1 MVPISTKRRFSLP
14 VDPPDLCAVPTP
26 APDAHPL
33 ALPVRASVSWRMV
46 PGGAGECRSRLG
58 PTNPARAQRESCEP
72 IHLKI
77 SALSVSLWLIIRLY
91 FPPQM
96 TDHIRNFCIIA
107 HVDHGKSTLADRL
120 LQLTG
125 AISERD
131 MTEQVL
137 DTMDLERE
145 KGVTIKASA
154 VRMYYTARDNQK
166 YEINLIDTPGHV
178 DFGYEVSRALKA
190 CEGAVLVVDAT
201 QGIEAQTLAN
211 LYQALE
217 ADLTII
223 PVINKID
230 LPSARP
236 DEVAED
242 IGALLGVDPLD
253 VIQVSAKEGVNVEQ
267 ILEAI
272 VTRVP
277 PPKDADDV
285 PLRALIFDSHYDP
298 YKGVI
303 AYVRV
308 VEGSLKATD
317 ILRMFATRV
326 DMRPVEIGIFAPGM
340 KPVQSLGSGE
350 VGYIATGF
358 KTVHECRVG
367 DTITSAANP
376 ASEPLPG
383 YRYPKPMVFAGI
395 YPVEADDYSDL
406 REALDKLQLNDASLT
421 FQPETSQALGFG
433 FRAGFLGLFHMEIIQ
448 ERIEREYDLDVLF
461 TAPSVEYEVV
471 MYDGEIIPVDSPAAL
486 PDESNITEVREPWMT
501 IEIITPTDYYGPIME
516 LVTKRRGIFKQQEYP
531 APHRVQL
538 DYEIPLSE
546 IIVDFFDDLKS
557 RTKGYASLDYQF
569 LEYRPDKL
577 QKLEI
582 LVNGEPVDALATIVH
597 EKNAF
602 YKGQRLITKLKE
614 LIPRQLFDVA
624 IQAAAGGRV
633 ISRANVKAT
642 RKDVLAKCYG
652 GDITRKKKLLEKQK
666 KGKKRLK
673 MVGNVEIPQDA
684 FMAVLKLD
692 EE

>member
-1 MVPISTKRRFSLP
+1 
-14 VDPPDLCAVPTP
+14 
-26 APDAHPL
+26 
-33 ALPVRASVSWRMV
+33 
-46 PGGAGECRSRLG
+46 
-58 PTNPARAQRESCEP
+58 
-72 IHLKI
+72 
-77 SALSVSLWLIIRLY
+77 
-91 FPPQM
+91 M

-125 AISERD
+125 AVSERE
-131 MTEQVL
+131 MTEQTL
-137 DTMDLERE
+137 DSMDLERE

-154 VRMYYTARDNQK
+154 VRMYYEAQDNQK
-166 YEINLIDTPGHV
+166 YEMNLIDTPGHV

-217 ADLTII
+217 ADLTIV

-242 IGALLGVDPLD
+242 VGSLLGVEPNSVLR
-253 VIQVSAKEGVNVEQ
+253 ISAKDGLNVEQ
-267 ILEAI
+267 VLEA
-272 VTRVP
+272 VVARVP
-277 PPKDADDV
+277 PPRDVDDK
-285 PLRALIFDSHYDP
+285 PLRALVFDAHYDS

-303 AYVRV
+303 AYVRI
-308 VEGSLKATD
+308 VEGSVKSGD
-317 ILRMFATRV
+317 VLRMMATHS
-326 DMRPVEIGIFAPGM
+326 DLRPVEIGIFTPAM
-340 KPVQSLGSGE
+340 KPVQRLGSGE
-350 VGYIATGF
+350 VGYVATGF

-367 DTITSAANP
+367 DTVTLAAAP
-376 ASEPLPG
+376 APEPLPG
-383 YRYPKPMVFAGI
+383 YRTPKPMVFAGI
-395 YPVEADDYSDL
+395 YPVEADDYADL

-461 TAPSVEYEVV
+461 TAPSVEYEILTVG
-471 MYDGEIIPVDSPAAL
+471 GETLKVDSPAEL
-486 PDESNITEVREPWMT
+486 PDPSKIVEVREPWMN
-501 IEIITPTDYYGPIME
+501 IEIITPTDYYGPIMD
-516 LVTKRRGIFKQQEYP
+516 LVTKRRGIFKRQEYP

-538 DYEIPLSE
+538 DFEIPLSE
-546 IIVDFFDDLKS
+546 IIVDFFDHLKS

-569 LEYRPDKL
+569 LEYRADKL

-582 LVNGEPVDALATIVH
+582 LVNGEPVDALAAIVH
-597 EKNAF
+597 EKDA
-602 YKGQRLITKLKE
+602 YHKGQRLITKLKE

-624 IQAAAGGRV
+624 VQASSGGRI
-633 ISRANVKAT
+633 ISRANVKAA

-692 EE
+692 DE

>member
-1 MVPISTKRRFSLP
+1 
-14 VDPPDLCAVPTP
+14 
-26 APDAHPL
+26 
-33 ALPVRASVSWRMV
+33 
-46 PGGAGECRSRLG
+46 
-58 PTNPARAQRESCEP
+58 
-72 IHLKI
+72 
-77 SALSVSLWLIIRLY
+77 
-91 FPPQM
+91 M

-125 AISERD
+125 TISERD
-131 MTEQVL
+131 MSAQVL
-137 DTMDLERE
+137 DSMDLERE

-154 VRMYYTARDNQK
+154 VRMYYTAKDSNK

-217 ADLTII
+217 ADLEIV

-242 IGALLGVDPLD
+242 ISSLIGVPAES
-253 VIQVSAKEGVNVEQ
+253 VIRISAKDGLNVDQ
-267 ILEAI
+267 VLEAI
-272 VTRVP
+272 VQRVP
-277 PPKDADDV
+277 PPKDADSV
-285 PLRALIFDSHYDP
+285 PLRALIFDSHYDS

-308 VEGSLKATD
+308 IEGSLKSTD
-317 ILRMFATRV
+317 VLRMFATQV

-367 DTITSAANP
+367 DTITRAADP
-376 ASEPLPG
+376 AAEPLPG
-383 YRYPKPMVFAGI
+383 YRHPKPMVFAGI
-395 YPVEADDYSDL
+395 YPVEADDYTDL
-406 REALDKLQLNDASLT
+406 RESLEKLQLNDASLT

-448 ERIEREYDLDVLF
+448 ERIEREYLLDVLF
-461 TAPSVEYEVV
+461 TAPSVEYEVATLT
-471 MYDGEIIPVDSPAAL
+471 GEVITVDSPAEL
-486 PDESNITEVREPWMT
+486 PDPGTIAEIREPWMN
-501 IEIITPTDYYGPIME
+501 IEIITPTDYYGPIMD
-516 LVTKRRGIFKQQEYP
+516 LVTKRRGVFKQQEYP

-538 DYEIPLSE
+538 DFEIPLSE
-546 IIVDFFDDLKS
+546 IIIDFFDQLKS

-569 LEYRPDKL
+569 LEYRADQL

-582 LVNGEPVDALATIVH
+582 LVNGDPVDALAAIVH
-597 EKNAF
+597 ERDA
-602 YKGQRLITKLKE
+602 YHKGQRLITKLKE
-614 LIPRQLFDVA
+614 LIPRQLYDVA
-624 IQAAAGGRV
+624 IQAASGGRI

-652 GDITRKKKLLEKQK
+652 GDISRKKKLLEKQK
-666 KGKKRLK
+666 RGKKRLK

>member
-1 MVPISTKRRFSLP
+1 
-14 VDPPDLCAVPTP
+14 
-26 APDAHPL
+26 
-33 ALPVRASVSWRMV
+33 
-46 PGGAGECRSRLG
+46 
-58 PTNPARAQRESCEP
+58 
-72 IHLKI
+72 
-77 SALSVSLWLIIRLY
+77 
-91 FPPQM
+91 M

-107 HVDHGKSTLADRL
+107 HIDHGKSTLADRL

-125 AISERD
+125 TISERD
-131 MTEQVL
+131 MSAQIL

-154 VRMYYTARDNQK
+154 VRMYYTAKDNNK

-190 CEGAVLVVDAT
+190 CEGAVLVVDAS

-230 LPSARP
+230 LVTARP

-242 IGALLGVDPLD
+242 VGSLLGVPPDS
-253 VIQVSAKEGVNVEQ
+253 VIRISAKEGLNVDQ
-267 ILEAI
+267 VLEAI
-272 VTRVP
+272 VQRVP

-285 PLRALIFDSHYDP
+285 PLRALVFDSHYDS
-298 YKGVI
+298 YKGVV
-303 AYVRV
+303 AYIRV
-308 VEGSLKATD
+308 MEGSLKSAD
-317 ILRMFATRV
+317 VLRMMTTKM
-326 DMRPVEIGIFAPGM
+326 DMRPVEIGIFAPYM
-340 KPVQSLGSGE
+340 KPMPALGSGE

-367 DTITSAANP
+367 DTITRASAP
-376 ASEPLPG
+376 AAEPLPG
-383 YRYPKPMVFAGI
+383 YRVPKSMVFAGI

-406 REALDKLQLNDASLT
+406 RESLDKLQLNDASFM

-471 MYDGEIIPVDSPAAL
+471 KLDNEVITVDSPAKL
-486 PDESNITEVREPWMT
+486 PDEGILEIREPWMT

-516 LVTKRRGIFKQQEYP
+516 LVTKRRGIFKGQEYP

-538 DYEIPLSE
+538 NYEIPLSE
-546 IIVDFFDDLKS
+546 IIIDFFDDLKS

-569 LEYRPDKL
+569 LEYRADKL

-582 LVNGEPVDALATIVH
+582 LVNGEPVDALAAIVH
-597 EKNAF
+597 EKDA
-602 YKGQRLITKLKE
+602 YHKGQRLITKLKE

-624 IQAAAGGRV
+624 VQASSGGRI

-673 MVGNVEIPQDA
+673 MIGNVEIPQDA
-684 FMAVLKLD
+684 FMAVLKL
-692 EE
+692 EEE

>member
-1 MVPISTKRRFSLP
+1 
-14 VDPPDLCAVPTP
+14 
-26 APDAHPL
+26 
-33 ALPVRASVSWRMV
+33 
-46 PGGAGECRSRLG
+46 
-58 PTNPARAQRESCEP
+58 
-72 IHLKI
+72 
-77 SALSVSLWLIIRLY
+77 
-91 FPPQM
+91 M

-154 VRMYYTARDNQK
+154 VRMYYTANDGNK
-166 YEINLIDTPGHV
+166 YELNLIDTPGHV

-190 CEGAVLVVDAT
+190 CEGAVLVIDAT

-211 LYQALE
+211 LYQALD

-242 IGALLGVDPLD
+242 VGSLLGVAPETVLR
-253 VIQVSAKEGVNVEQ
+253 VSAKDGTNVES

-272 VTRVP
+272 VTRIA
-277 PPKDADDV
+277 PPKDADDA
-285 PLRALIFDSHYDP
+285 PLRALVFDSHYDS

-303 AYVRV
+303 AYIRV
-308 VEGSLKATD
+308 FEGSFKATD
-317 ILRMFATRV
+317 VLHLFATGA
-326 DMRPVEIGIFAPGM
+326 DMKPVEIGIFAPGM
-340 KPVQSLGSGE
+340 KPVEHLGSGE

-367 DTITSAANP
+367 DTITRTSAP

-383 YRYPKPMVFAGI
+383 YRHPKPMVFAGI
-395 YPVEADDYSDL
+395 YPVDADDHADL
-406 REALDKLQLNDASLT
+406 REALEKLQLNDASLI

-471 MYDGEIIPVDSPAAL
+471 EYDGTVLTVHSPAEL
-486 PDESNITEVREPWMT
+486 PDEGLIAEVREPWMQ
-501 IEIITPTDYYGPIME
+501 IEIITPTDYYGPIMD
-516 LVTKRRGIFKQQEYP
+516 LVTKRRGIFKRQEYP

-546 IIVDFFDDLKS
+546 IIIDFFDDLKS

-569 LEYRPDKL
+569 IEYRADRL

-582 LVNGEPVDALATIVH
+582 LVNGEPVDALAAIVH
-597 EKNAF
+597 ERDA
-602 YKGQRLITKLKE
+602 YHKGQRLITKLKE

-666 KGKKRLK
+666 RGKRRLK

>member
-1 MVPISTKRRFSLP
+1 
-14 VDPPDLCAVPTP
+14 
-26 APDAHPL
+26 
-33 ALPVRASVSWRMV
+33 
-46 PGGAGECRSRLG
+46 
-58 PTNPARAQRESCEP
+58 
-72 IHLKI
+72 
-77 SALSVSLWLIIRLY
+77 
-91 FPPQM
+91 M

-131 MTEQVL
+131 MTEQAL
-137 DTMDLERE
+137 DSMDLERE
-145 KGVTIKASA
+145 KGVTIKSSA
-154 VRMYYTARDNQK
+154 VRMFYTSQANQR
-166 YEINLIDTPGHV
+166 YEMNLIDTPGHV

-190 CEGAVLVVDAT
+190 CEGAILVVDAT

-217 ADLTII
+217 ADLTIV

-242 IGALLGVDPLD
+242 VGSLLGVDPDD
-253 VIQVSAKEGVNVEQ
+253 VLRVSAKEGINIDQ
-267 ILEAI
+267 ILEEI
-272 VTRVP
+272 VKRVP
-277 PPKDADDV
+277 PPKDVDDKPV
-285 PLRALIFDSHYDP
+285 RALIFDAHYDS
-298 YKGVI
+298 YKGVV
-303 AYVRV
+303 AYVRIM
-308 VEGSLKATD
+308 EGKIKSTD
-317 ILRMFATRV
+317 VLRMLATKL
-326 DMRPVEIGIFAPGM
+326 DLRPVEIGIFVPGM
-340 KPVQSLGSGE
+340 QPVDTLGSGE

-367 DTITSAANP
+367 DTITLASAP
-376 ASEPLPG
+376 ADEPLPG
-383 YRYPKPMVFAGI
+383 YHVPKPMVFAGI
-395 YPVEADDYSDL
+395 YPVEADDYTTL
-406 REALDKLQLNDASLT
+406 RESLDKLQLNDASLT

-461 TAPSVEYEVV
+461 TAPSVEYEVLMIADQV
-471 MYDGEIIPVDSPAAL
+471 VKVDSPAEL
-486 PDESNITEVREPWMT
+486 PDPSKIVEVREPWMN
-501 IEIITPTDYYGPIME
+501 IEIITPTEYYGPIME
-516 LVTKRRGIFKQQEYP
+516 LVTKRRGIYKKQEYP

-538 DYEIPLSE
+538 DFEIPLSE
-546 IIVDFFDDLKS
+546 IIIDFFDSLKS

-569 LEYRPDKL
+569 LEYRADKL

-582 LVNGEPVDALATIVH
+582 LVNGEPVDALAAIVH
-597 EKNAF
+597 EKDAF
-602 YKGQRLITKLKE
+602 HKGQRLITKLKE

-624 IQAAAGGRV
+624 VQASAGGRI

-652 GDITRKKKLLEKQK
+652 GDISRKKKLLEKQK
-666 KGKKRLK
+666 KGKKRMK
-673 MVGNVEIPQDA
+673 MVGSVEIPQDA

-692 EE
+692 DD

>member
-1 MVPISTKRRFSLP
+1 
-14 VDPPDLCAVPTP
+14 
-26 APDAHPL
+26 
-33 ALPVRASVSWRMV
+33 
-46 PGGAGECRSRLG
+46 
-58 PTNPARAQRESCEP
+58 
-72 IHLKI
+72 
-77 SALSVSLWLIIRLY
+77 
-91 FPPQM
+91 M

-125 AISERD
+125 AISERE
-131 MTEQVL
+131 MTDQAL
-137 DTMDLERE
+137 DSMDLERE

-154 VRMYYTARDNQK
+154 VRMFYTAQDQQK
-166 YEINLIDTPGHV
+166 YELNLIDTPGHV

-190 CEGAVLVVDAT
+190 CEGAILVVDAT

-217 ADLTII
+217 ADLVIV

-230 LPSARP
+230 LPSSRA

-242 IGALLGVDPLD
+242 VGSLLGVPPETVLR
-253 VIQVSAKEGVNVEQ
+253 VSAKEGLNVES

-272 VTRVP
+272 VQRVP
-277 PPKDADDV
+277 APKDADDQ
-285 PLRALIFDSHYDP
+285 PLRALIFDAHYDS
-298 YKGVI
+298 YKGVV
-303 AYVRV
+303 AYIRV
-308 VEGSLKATD
+308 FEGRVKSTD
-317 ILRMFATRV
+317 ILRMFSTSA
-326 DMRPVEIGIFAPGM
+326 DLRPVEIGIFMPGM
-340 KPVQSLGSGE
+340 KAVESIGSGE

-367 DTITSAANP
+367 DTLTSATAP
-376 ASEPLPG
+376 AAEPLPG
-383 YRYPKPMVFAGI
+383 YFTPKPMVFAGI
-395 YPVEADDYSDL
+395 YPVEADDYTDL
-406 REALDKLQLNDASLT
+406 REALEKLQLNDASLT
-421 FQPETSQALGFG
+421 YQPETSQALGFG

-448 ERIEREYDLDVLF
+448 ERIEREYLLDVLF
-461 TAPSVEYEVV
+461 TAPSVEYEVL
-471 MYDGEIIPVDSPAAL
+471 MRNDEIVKVASPAEL
-486 PDESNITEVREPWMT
+486 PDPNKIEEVREPWMN

-538 DYEIPLSE
+538 DFEIPLSE
-546 IIVDFFDDLKS
+546 IIVDFFDQLKS

-582 LVNGEPVDALATIVH
+582 LVNGEPVDALAAIVH
-597 EKNAF
+597 EKDAF
-602 YKGQRLITKLKE
+602 HKGTKLITKLKD
-614 LIPRQLFDVA
+614 LIPRQLYDVA
-624 IQAAAGGRV
+624 VQAASGGRI

-652 GDITRKKKLLEKQK
+652 GDISRKKKLLEKQK
-666 KGKKRLK
+666 RGKKRLK

-692 EE
+692 DE